1 MQNLCFEYRCLDLS
15 KYICDCHKNLVFMS
29 VLTALTPSCPCE
41 KKGLG
46 DAIYSKM
53 HGQHMS
59 RKDVNLGHWLWEHFP
74 FTIVINIT
82 VHIRRSGL
90 CKLIYQAVLYERRGT
105 NDPWQYLISCLM
117 TYRYSAELT
126 VDMVSYLSTWWASWV
141 VEDQII
147 LSFGLEKCLIRLS
160 LTFLFSWYI
169 PLLSCSY

>member
-1 MQNLCFEYRCLDLS
+1 MFWVQMSRFLQIYFQLS
-15 KYICDCHKNLVFMS
+15 K
-29 VLTALTPSCPCE
+29 SCVYEYSYCSHSFLSMW
-41 KKGLG
+41 KK

-59 RKDVNLGHWLWEHFP
+59 RKDVNPGHWLWEHFS
-74 FTIVINIT
+74 FTIVINIA

-90 CKLIYQAVLYERRGT
+90 CKLISQAVLYERRGT

-141 VEDQII
+141 VEVQII
-147 LSFGLEKCLIRLS
+147 LGFGLEKCLIRLS
-160 LTFLFSWYI
+160 LPFPFSWYI